1 MSDNFNLSHGRSTSA
16 TPAREVFSP
25 QTNLRPSNERLT
37 EISDNEGDYRVL
49 RATLPAGAVVP
60 MHSHADR
67 ETFYVLSGKLSGFL
81 SF

>member
-49 RATLPAGAVVP
+49 RATLPAGPWCRCIVTPTARRFTCFP
-60 MHSHADR
+60 GS
-67 ETFYVLSGKLSGFL
+67 
-81 SF
+81 